1 MPLDRERRATG
12 IQPMPGQK
20 TTSLLRNVIFQLRKR
35 AGVTTLSDSTGA
47 SLTGRQTLLRAL
59 VLRRLLRRSV
69 APEERNIG
77 VLLPPTVAAAV
88 TNLALALDRRV
99 AVNLNYSLSEE
110 LIRFSLQDAGLR
122 QVITSRAFLERM
134 PIDLGGVEV
143 ILLEDL
149 AKSASAIDKGMAALQ
164 TFLPLPLLERILGI
178 DAIPEDDLM
187 TIIFTSGS
195 TGRPKGVMLPWR
207 SIEANTEM
215 VNALLRLRSD
225 DVGLGVLP
233 FFHSFGYTIT
243 LWTMLAM
250 GVGAVYHTNPL
261 EARVIGRLIRD
272 HRVTILLGTPT
283 LLRAYM
289 RRLPAEDFASVEIV
303 ATGSERLPQA
313 VADDF
318 ESKFG
323 VRPFQ
328 GYGATELGPIVSAN
342 VPAARAPGD
351 PSASLREGT
360 VGRPAEGVRVEVRDP
375 ETGSVVGTGQRGL
388 LWVTGPHV
396 MLGYLNRPDLTDAV
410 LQDGW
415 YNTGDVVTID
425 EDGFITIVGRESR
438 FAKVGGEQVP
448 FAAVE
453 EALATV
459 TGGSEDGAPRAVVTA
474 VPDEATG
481 ERLIVIHTAL
491 DQSPDELVK
500 ALASAGLPRLFIP
513 APVDFYEVDSMPL
526 IGIGKVDLE
535 AINRFAQQATSA
547 RQTKRKAT
555 RESAATTTSPR
566 DQGRAHA

>member
-1 MPLDRERRATG
+1 MPA
-12 IQPMPGQK
+12 QK
-20 TTSLLRNVIFQLRKR
+20 TTSLLRNVIAQLRKR
-35 AGVTTLSDSTGA
+35 ADVTTLSDSTGA

-59 VLRRLLRRSV
+59 VLRRLLRRAI
-69 APEERNIG
+69 APGERTVG

-99 AVNLNYSLSEE
+99 TVNLNYSLSEE
-110 LIRFSLQDAGLR
+110 LVRFSVQEAGLR
-122 QVITSRAFLERM
+122 HVITSRAFLERM
-134 PIDLGGVEV
+134 PIDLGEVEV

-149 AKSASAIDKGMAALQ
+149 AKGASPIDKGVAALLA
-164 TFLPLPLLERILGI
+164 FLPLPLLERILGI

-207 SIEANTEM
+207 SIEANTGM
-215 VNALLRLRSD
+215 VDTLLRLRGD
-225 DVGLGVLP
+225 DVMLGVLP
-233 FFHSFGYTIT
+233 FFHTFGYTIT
-243 LWTMLAM
+243 LWAMLAM

-261 EARVIGRLIRD
+261 EARVISRLIRE
-272 HRVTILLGTPT
+272 RGVTIILGTPT

-289 RRLPAEDFASVEIV
+289 RRLSPEDVSSVEIV
-303 ATGSERLPQA
+303 ATGSEPLPQA
-313 VADDF
+313 VADAF

-323 VRPFQ
+323 IRPFQ

-342 VPAARAPGD
+342 VPAARALGE
-351 PSASLREGT
+351 PSAVLREGT
-360 VGRPAEGVRVEVRDP
+360 VGRPARGVRIEVRDP
-375 ETGSVVGTGQRGL
+375 ETGAVLEAGERGV

-396 MLGYLNRPDLTDAV
+396 MLGYLNQQDLSDAV

-415 YNTGDVVTID
+415 YNTGDVVTVD
-425 EDGFITIVGRESR
+425 EDGFITIVGRQSR

-448 FAAVE
+448 FAAIE
-453 EALATV
+453 EALATL

-481 ERLIVIHTAL
+481 ERLVVVHTAL

-500 ALASAGLPRLFIP
+500 GLADAGLPRLFIP
-513 APVDFYEVDSMPL
+513 APVDFYEIDTMPL

-535 AINRFAQQATSA
+535 AINHFA
-547 RQTKRKAT
+547 RQAAATRQMKRKAT
-555 RESAATTTSPR
+555 R
-566 DQGRAHA
+566 

>member
-1 MPLDRERRATG
+1 M
-12 IQPMPGQK
+12 
-20 TTSLLRNVIFQLRKR
+20 
-35 AGVTTLSDSTGA
+35 
-47 SLTGRQTLLRAL
+47 TGRQTLLRAL
-59 VLRRLLRRSV
+59 VLRRLLRRV
-69 APEERNIG
+69 FAADERNIG

-110 LIRFSLQDAGLR
+110 LIRFSVQEAGLR
-122 QVITSRAFLERM
+122 HVITSRTFLERM

-143 ILLEDL
+143 ILLEEL
-149 AKSASAIDKGMAALQ
+149 AKEASAIDKGMAALLA
-164 TFLPLPLLERILGI
+164 FLPLPLLERVLGI

-207 SIEANTEM
+207 SIEANTGM
-215 VNALLRLRSD
+215 VDALLRLRSD
-225 DVGLGVLP
+225 DVMLGVLP
-233 FFHSFGYTIT
+233 FFHTFGYTIT
-243 LWTMLAM
+243 LWAMLAM

-261 EARVIGRLIRD
+261 EARVISRLIRE
-272 HRVTILLGTPT
+272 RGVTILLGTPT
-283 LLRAYM
+283 LLRAYT

-313 VADDF
+313 VADEF

-323 VRPFQ
+323 IRPFQ

-342 VPAARAPGD
+342 VPAARALGD
-351 PSASLREGT
+351 PSAVLREGT
-360 VGRPAEGVRVEVRDP
+360 VGRPAQGVRVEVRDP
-375 ETGSVVGTGQRGL
+375 ETGAVVGSGERGL

-396 MLGYLNRPDLTDAV
+396 MLGYLNQPDLTDAV
-410 LQDGW
+410 FKDGW

-448 FAAVE
+448 FAAIE
-453 EALATV
+453 EALATI

-481 ERLIVIHTAL
+481 ERLVVIHTAL
-491 DQSPDELVK
+491 DQTPDELVK
-500 ALASAGLPRLFIP
+500 GLAEAGLPRLYIP
-513 APVDFYEVDSMPL
+513 APADFYEIDTMPL

-535 AINRFAQQATSA
+535 AINRFAQEATA
-547 RQTKRKAT
+547 VRQTKR
-555 RESAATTTSPR
+555 RAAR
-566 DQGRAHA
+566 